1 MEYPVINEIVFDPT
15 MDYEI
20 NKDLIGDYCAETT
33 SHDQEEDAFKSIP
46 CRFRIEDQHDSEDKP
61 HYILDIGDKFLPKH
75 CCRKYV
81 VRYVDYLS
89 TSAKKE
95 EGEDTNQAEEEK
107 KPKGDIENA
116 PGRWTIYVWLGG
128 NSYTRSGK
136 GNKELAMSLNCV
148 YERAMDKS
156 LPQYFILTSP
166 LMEVPLDEEEQ

>member
-1 MEYPVINEIVFDPT
+1 MEYPTINEIVFDPT
-15 MDYEI
+15 MDCEI
-20 NKDLIGDYCAETT
+20 NKDLIGDYCKETT

-61 HYILDIGDKFLPKH
+61 HYILDIGDKSLPKH

-107 KPKGDIENA
+107 PKGVIENA

-128 NSYTRSGK
+128 RGYTRSGK
-136 GNKELAMSLNCV
+136 GNKGLATSLNCV
-148 YERAMDKS
+148 YEQAMDKS